1 MPRSRACAVT
11 LLLLFAAA
19 GVAQTPPGVTFVPW
33 KVLNPGDEPLKGD
46 LVLFWVP
53 ATRDEIK
60 RSPMLTSRSLA
71 ILASQCVGMQ
81 LVRPDDE
88 QTIERLTL
96 EQLPAAVIVDANG
109 RVITRVTLVDG
120 TLRVADVEKM
130 VRDAVDARDTAAD
143 QLLDDARTKAAAGER
158 EDAIRLYRRVAALRC
173 LFPRKARDAER
184 ALHKLGAGAN

>member
-11 LLLLFAAA
+11 LVLLFAAA
-19 GVAQTPPGVTFVPW
+19 AVAQTPPSVTFVPW
-33 KVLNPGDEPLKGD
+33 KVLNPGDDTLKGD

-60 RSPMLTSRSLA
+60 RSPMLTSRPLA
-71 ILASQCVGMQ
+71 LLASQCVGMQ

-88 QTIERLTL
+88 ETIRRLAISRP
-96 EQLPAAVIVDANG
+96 PAAVMVDANG
-109 RVITRVTLVDG
+109 SVIDRVPNVDG
-120 TLRVADVEKM
+120 TVRIADIERM
-130 VRDAVDARDTAAD
+130 VRDAVNARDAAAD
-143 QLLDDARTKAAAGER
+143 HLLDEARTKADAGAR
-158 EDAIRLYRRVAALRC
+158 DDAIRLYRTVAALRC